1 MIRSIA
7 NRFQMS
13 DQRGGIAIL
22 TALGFLLFSIPLI
35 TSSLNLAQNTTID
48 SRVKTEIVH
57 EQYCGL
63 AVQEYFEYLV
73 MDNDRWANWL
83 TANVDLV
90 LDPSGHTSTET
101 IDPCGE
107 SITITV
113 AQQPVLPDES
123 ITDPLGNPVI
133 MVPAVNPFDK
143 WLFQTLLTVDN
154 TNPNG
159 GDTVVYTV
167 TVLNRSEEGNKL
179 DDIIVNIPPEFGYDC
194 NSPTDQFTLPYLT
207 VEDLDPDHFGDSSLC
222 DGSDTEIKWKLGDLD
237 DGTLRSNP
245 ANL

>member
-35 TSSLNLAQNTTID
+35 TSSLNLDQNTAID

-143 WLFQTLLTVDN
+143 WLFQTLLTTPIPMAEIPSFIPLPCLTGQKKGIN
-154 TNPNG
+154 WT
-159 GDTVVYTV
+159 
-167 TVLNRSEEGNKL
+167 RS
-179 DDIIVNIPPEFGYDC
+179 
-194 NSPTDQFTLPYLT
+194 
-207 VEDLDPDHFGDSSLC
+207 
-222 DGSDTEIKWKLGDLD
+222 
-237 DGTLRSNP
+237 
-245 ANL
+245 